1 MRFNI
6 SSIFFHVFPTTFW
19 VQLLPSINIHFLGHI
34 ISLPLPLT
42 LALAIEFYHSRV
54 FFHESLAAHVFPIGE
69 GHGSRD
75 DSYREGLDNLL
86 RVLTCIGEGAPID
99 EIKDKVRN
107 PKPEIL
113 EDKYEIF
120 SPRA

>member
-1 MRFNI
+1 M
-6 SSIFFHVFPTTFW
+6 
-19 VQLLPSINIHFLGHI
+19 
-34 ISLPLPLT
+34 
-42 LALAIEFYHSRV
+42 
-54 FFHESLAAHVFPIGE
+54 SLAAHVFPIGE